1 MIEICL
7 LGLNLQIRLN
17 PKLNFMKLITVT
29 IIFIAAMA
37 SLECYAQEYKVIT
50 TVESIV
56 PGGIGRSR
64 MTEPKESA
72 DYKSLTT
79 SRTNGTKS
87 DQGDIK
93 REDVK
98 ISTFDETKL
107 LNFYSLAG
115 INFQNIA
122 SNDAVITSKI
132 NEMAKEGWQL
142 LFVTSGVE
150 SDAGKSDGNGI
161 FITRFIFKR

>member
-1 MIEICL
+1 MVAL
-7 LGLNLQIRLN
+7 LVA
-17 PKLNFMKLITVT
+17 VT
-29 IIFIAAMA
+29 TL
-37 SLECYAQEYKVIT
+37 STLAQEYKVIT

-64 MTEPKESA
+64 MTEPKETT
-72 DYKSLTT
+72 DYKNLTT
-79 SRTNGTKS
+79 SRIKGTKS

-93 REDVK
+93 RDDVK
-98 ISTFDETKL
+98 IDAFDETKL
-107 LNFYSLAG
+107 LNFYSLTG

-142 LFVTSGVE
+142 VFVTSGVE
-150 SDAGKSDGNGI
+150 SDAGKSDGDGI
-161 FITRFIFKR
+161 FITRFIFKK